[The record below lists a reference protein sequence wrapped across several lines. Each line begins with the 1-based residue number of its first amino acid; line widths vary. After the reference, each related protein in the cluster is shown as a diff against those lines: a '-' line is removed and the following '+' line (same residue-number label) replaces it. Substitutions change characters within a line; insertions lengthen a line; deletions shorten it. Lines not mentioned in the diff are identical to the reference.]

1 MDETKTHLRRRML
14 ALRDLVSPQEAREAA
29 AAIAQHGVRL
39 AKDTIP
45 PGGIVAFYWPI
56 RSEIDTRML
65 ADGLAKAG
73 FLTALPVMHG
83 ARKPLVF
90 RQWQPDSP
98 LVKGALGLSEP
109 TADAPEVIPNLVF
122 VPLSVFD
129 GNGHRL
135 GYGGANYDATLHQ
148 LRGRGRTIAA
158 GLAFARQE
166 ADLVPTEAH
175 DQRLDYVLT
184 EAGLFPIRSGSA

>member
-14 ALRDLVSPQEAREAA
+14 ALRDLVSPQEARDAA
-29 AAIAQHGVRL
+29 AAIAAHGLKL
-39 AKDTIP
+39 AKDSVS
-45 PGGIVAFYWPI
+45 PGGIVALYWPI
-56 RSEIDTRML
+56 RSEIDTRVL
-65 ADGLAKAG
+65 ADALANAG

-90 RQWQPDSP
+90 RRWQPDSP

-109 TADAPEVIPNLVF
+109 PAAAPEVSPNLVF

-135 GYGGANYDATLHQ
+135 GYGGGNYDATLQQ
-148 LRGRGRTIAA
+148 LRARGRITAA

-166 ADLVPTEAH
+166 ADHVPVEPH

-184 EAGLFPIRSGSA
+184 EAGVFPIRSGSA